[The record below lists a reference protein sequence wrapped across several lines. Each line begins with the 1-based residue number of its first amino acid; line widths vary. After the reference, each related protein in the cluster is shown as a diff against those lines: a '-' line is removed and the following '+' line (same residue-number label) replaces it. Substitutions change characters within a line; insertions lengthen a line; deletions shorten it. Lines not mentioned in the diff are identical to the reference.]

1 MKHVTHV
8 DALNVQSLLQATSSE
23 ALVKPHDVEVPE
35 TSEDLPQQ
43 QHSPVSPC
51 AEKDISKSV
60 PSSIEP
66 PVPPTRP
73 NALTSLPVAPPR
85 NKSQKV
91 RNPKE
96 PRPSSPNFETEE
108 SSSTNSL
115 GRQPPNLPPRPDRP
129 CEDLPVVET
138 LTQSPGSKPAL
149 PPRVAFV
156 EDDERPV
163 PPPRKGRR

>member
-1 MKHVTHV
+1 MTHV
-8 DALNVQSLLQATSSE
+8 NALNVQSLLQATSSD
-23 ALVKPHDVEVPE
+23 ALVKPHE
-35 TSEDLPQQ
+35 TSEDLPKQ

-51 AEKDISKSV
+51 AEKYISKSV

-73 NALTSLPVAPPR
+73 NSLTSLPVAPPR
-85 NKSQKV
+85 KKSPKV
-91 RNPKE
+91 QNPKE
-96 PRPSSPNFETEE
+96 PRPSSQNFETEE

-138 LTQSPGSKPAL
+138 LPVSPGTNPAV
-149 PPRVAFV
+149 PPRVGLI